1 MGPFDG
7 GWTVSPTAIARIRK
21 TRAPKRLLTGIV
33 VAVVVGA
40 CGSSSPSTSGGGGTV
55 KTDSA
60 GHVSFG
66 VLSCFTGPLA
76 VLGQAMLQ
84 GSQVAQKVINAAGG
98 VLGKQ
103 LDLSH
108 ADTQCDEADA
118 VPAVRQLL
126 ASDSASGIIG
136 PETQEIAA
144 VSPIV
149 SAAKIPTEFQG
160 GSTAFDKNTNPYL
173 WRDSPSDSQLGVAM
187 ALYAHQKGYTKAAL
201 LFSSDIA
208 QQTIPK
214 PITATWQKF
223 GNTIVSNI
231 TVAPGQTSYRTQ
243 VQQIISAAP
252 DVIFTQLD
260 PQTAAVMFQNFKE
273 LNNLAIPIVGTD
285 VTSGNDYLS
294 AITYPIA
301 HDHLLS
307 VHGTNATGAA
317 ADNFA
322 KAFAA
327 QLGASTQP
335 MAGANYAYDAVIS
348 LALAMDKA
356 GTTDGPAVIAAIKQV
371 TNPPG
376 TPCDTYLACLKGIQA
391 GTKIKMDG
399 SSGDLIYNQFQNVF
413 GPYGAFQAD
422 ATTGKEAQV
431 QLLSATDLAAATT
444 S

>member
-1 MGPFDG
+1 
-7 GWTVSPTAIARIRK
+7 VLPTAMARIPK
-21 TRAPKRLLTGIV
+21 TRAIKRIGTG
-33 VAVVVGA
+33 VAVVLLVAA
-40 CGSSSPSTSGGGGTV
+40 CGSSTTGGSGGGAI
-55 KTDSA
+55 KTDGA

-84 GSQVAQKVINAAGG
+84 GSQVAQKVINANGG

-103 LDLSH
+103 LDISH
-108 ADTQCDEADA
+108 ADTGCDLADA

-126 ASDSASGIIG
+126 SADSVSGIIG

-144 VSPIV
+144 VAPIV

-160 GSTAFDKNTNPYL
+160 GSTAFDKNANPYL
-173 WRDSPSDSQLGVAM
+173 WRSSPSDSQLGVAM
-187 ALYAHQKGYTKAAL
+187 ALYAKQKGYKTAAL

-223 GNTIVSNI
+223 GYTIVSTT
-231 TVAPGQTSYRTQ
+231 TVAPGQTSYRTE
-243 VQQIISAAP
+243 VQAIIAAHP

-273 LNNLAIPIVGTD
+273 LDNLAIPIVGTD
-285 VTSGNDYLS
+285 VTSGNDYLK
-294 AITYPIA
+294 AITYRVA
-301 HDHLLS
+301 HDHLVS
-307 VHGTNATGAA
+307 IYGTNATGAA
-317 ADNFA
+317 ADY
-322 KAFAA
+322 FAA
-327 QLGASTQP
+327 QFAAQNGATAP
-335 MAGANYAYDAVIS
+335 PIAGANYAYDAVIS

-356 GTTDGPAVIAAIKQV
+356 GTTDGPAVIAAMTKV

-376 TPCDTYLACLKGIQA
+376 TPCDNYKACLAGIKA

-399 SSGDLIYNQFQNVF
+399 ASGDLIFNSFNNVF

-422 ATTGKEAQV
+422 ATSGAEMQIA
-431 QLLSATDLAAATT
+431 LLSAADLATATP
-444 S
+444 

>member
-1 MGPFDG
+1 M
-7 GWTVSPTAIARIRK
+7 SPTAMARIPQ
-21 TRAPKRLLTGIV
+21 TRKRLLTGV
-33 VAVVVGA
+33 AVAVVVAA
-40 CGSSSPSTSGGGGTV
+40 CGSSSPSASGGGNI

-84 GSQVAQKVINAAGG
+84 GSQVAQKVINSSGG

-126 ASDSASGIIG
+126 SADSVSGIIG

-144 VSPIV
+144 VAPIV
-149 SAAKIPTEFQG
+149 SAARIPTEFQG
-160 GSTAFDKNTNPYL
+160 GSTAFDKNTNQYL

-187 ALYAHQKGYTKAAL
+187 ALYANQKGYKTAAL

-223 GNTIVSNI
+223 GNTIVSNT
-231 TVAPGQTSYRTQ
+231 TVAPGQTSYRTE
-243 VQQIISAAP
+243 VQAIIAAKP

-273 LNNLAIPIVGTD
+273 LDNLAIPIVGTD
-285 VTSGNDYLS
+285 VTSGNDYLK
-294 AITYPIA
+294 AITYAVA
-301 HDHLLS
+301 HDHLVS
-307 VHGTNATGAA
+307 IFGTNATGAA

-322 KAFAA
+322 SAFAA
-327 QLGASTQP
+327 QNGANAQP
-335 MAGANYAYDAVIS
+335 IAGANYAYDAVLS

-356 GTTDGPAVIAAIKQV
+356 GTTDGPAVIADMKAV

-376 TPCDTYLACLKGIQA
+376 TPCDTYKACYQGIKA

-399 SSGDLIYNQFQNVF
+399 ASGDLIFNAYNNVF

-422 ATTGKEAQV
+422 ATTGAENQV
-431 QLLSATDLAAATT
+431 ALLSAADLATATP
-444 S
+444 

>member
-1 MGPFDG
+1 
-7 GWTVSPTAIARIRK
+7 VSPTAMSRFSGGVRHAASPR
-21 TRAPKRLLTGIV
+21 RLLTCTAAAV
-33 VAVVVGA
+33 LVAA
-40 CGSSSPSTSGGGGTV
+40 CGSASTSSGGGGSTGNI
-55 KTDSA
+55 KTDGA
-60 GHVSFG
+60 GHVSYG
-66 VLSCFTGPLA
+66 VLSCFTGTLA

-84 GSQVAQKVINAAGG
+84 GSQVAQKVINDAGG
-98 VLGKQ
+98 VLGKP

-126 ASDSASGIIG
+126 ASNSASGIIG

-144 VSPIV
+144 VAPIV
-149 SAAKIPTEFQG
+149 SSAKIPTEFQG
-160 GSTAFDKNTNPYL
+160 GSTAFDKNTNQYL

-231 TVAPGQTSYRTQ
+231 TVAPGQTSYRSQ

-285 VTSGNDYLS
+285 VTSGNDYLK

-301 HDHLLS
+301 HDHLIS
-307 VHGTNATGAA
+307 VYGTNATGAA
-317 ADNFA
+317 ADFFA

-327 QLGASTQP
+327 QNGSTTQP
-335 MAGANYAYDAVIS
+335 IAGANYAYDAVVS

-356 GTTDGPAVIAAIKQV
+356 GTTDGPAVIAAMKQV

-376 TPCDTYLACLKGIQA
+376 TACDDYATCLKDIKA
-391 GTKIKMDG
+391 GTKVKMDG
-399 SSGDLIYNQFQNVF
+399 SSGDLIFNNFNNVF

-422 ATTGKEAQV
+422 ASSGAESQV
-431 QLLSATDLAAATT
+431 QLLSAKDLAAATP
-444 S
+444 

>member
-1 MGPFDG
+1 M
-7 GWTVSPTAIARIRK
+7 SPTAMARIPQ
-21 TRAPKRLLTGIV
+21 TRAPKRLLTGIA
-33 VAVVVGA
+33 VAVVVAA
-40 CGSSSPSTSGGGGTV
+40 CGSSSPSGSSGGGNV

-84 GSQVAQKVINAAGG
+84 GSQVAQKVINDSGG

-126 ASDSASGIIG
+126 SADSVSGIIG

-144 VSPIV
+144 VAPIV

-160 GSTAFDKNTNPYL
+160 GSTAFDKNTNQYL

-187 ALYAHQKGYTKAAL
+187 ALYAHQKGYKTAAL

-214 PITATWQKF
+214 PITATWEKF
-223 GNTIVSNI
+223 GNSIVSNI
-231 TVAPGQTSYRTQ
+231 TVAPGQTSYLTE
-243 VQQIISAAP
+243 VQQIIAAHP

-273 LNNLAIPIVGTD
+273 LDNLAIPIVGTD
-285 VTSGNDYLS
+285 VTSGNDYLK
-294 AITYPIA
+294 AITYPVA
-301 HDHLLS
+301 HDHLVS
-307 VHGTNATGAA
+307 VYGTNATGAA

-322 KAFAA
+322 AAFAA
-327 QLGASTQP
+327 QNGANAQP
-335 MAGANYAYDAVIS
+335 IAGANYAYDAVLS

-356 GTTDGPAVIAAIKQV
+356 GTTDGAAVIADMKQV

-376 TPCDTYLACLKGIQA
+376 TPCDTYKACLAGIKA

-399 SSGDLIYNQFQNVF
+399 SSGDLIFNAYNNVF

-422 ATTGKEAQV
+422 ASTGAESQIA
-431 QLLSATDLAAATT
+431 LLSASDLATATP
-444 S
+444 

>member
-1 MGPFDG
+1 M
-7 GWTVSPTAIARIRK
+7 SPTARSRISR
-21 TRAPKRLLTGIV
+21 RIPQPRISKRLLTSTAALLL
-33 VAVVVGA
+33 VAA
-40 CGSSSPSTSGGGGTV
+40 CGSTSTTGSGGSGNI
-55 KTDSA
+55 KTDSS
-60 GHVSFG
+60 GHVSYG

-84 GSQVAQKVINAAGG
+84 GSQVAQKVINDSGG

-126 ASDSASGIIG
+126 ASDNVSGIIG

-160 GSTAFDKNTNPYL
+160 GSTAFDKNTNQYL

-187 ALYAHQKGYTKAAL
+187 ALYAHQKGYHTAAL
-201 LFSSDIA
+201 LFSTDIA

-214 PITATWQKF
+214 PITATWTKF
-223 GNTIVSNI
+223 GNTIVSNV
-231 TVAPGQTSYRTQ
+231 TVAPAQTSYRTE
-243 VQQIISAAP
+243 VQGIISAHP

-260 PQTAAVMFQNFKE
+260 PQTAAVVFQNFKE
-273 LNNLAIPIVGTD
+273 LDNLAIPIVGTD
-285 VTSGNDYLS
+285 VTSGNDYLK

-301 HDHLLS
+301 HDHLIS
-307 VHGTNATGAA
+307 VYGTNATGAA

-322 KAFAA
+322 AAFATQNGANA
-327 QLGASTQP
+327 QP
-335 MAGANYAYDAVIS
+335 IAGANYAYDAVLS

-356 GTTDGPAVIAAIKQV
+356 GTTDGPSVIGVMTQV

-376 TPCDTYLACLKGIQA
+376 TPCDKYSDCYTAIKA

-399 SSGDLIYNQFQNVF
+399 SSGDLIYNQYQNVF

-422 ATTGKEAQV
+422 ATSGAESQV
-431 QLLSATDLAAATT
+431 QLLSATDLAAATP
-444 S
+444 

>member
-1 MGPFDG
+1 M
-7 GWTVSPTAIARIRK
+7 SPTAWARTTGAAGHR
-21 TRAPKRLLTGIV
+21 RLLTAAMAALL
-33 VAVVVGA
+33 VAA
-40 CGSSSPSTSGGGGTV
+40 CGSTNTTSSGGGGGNI
-55 KTDSA
+55 KTNSA
-60 GHVSFG
+60 GHVSYG

-84 GSQVAQKVINAAGG
+84 GSQVAEKVINDAGG
-98 VLGKQ
+98 VLGKP

-118 VPAVRQLL
+118 VPSVHQLL
-126 ASDSASGIIG
+126 ASNNASGIIG

-144 VSPIV
+144 VSPII
-149 SAAKIPTEFQG
+149 SAARIPTEFQG
-160 GSTAFDKNTNPYL
+160 GSTAFDKNANQYL

-187 ALYAHQKGYTKAAL
+187 ALYAQKKGYKTAAL

-214 PITATWQKF
+214 PIRATWEKF
-223 GNTIVSNI
+223 GNTIVSDV

-243 VQQIISAAP
+243 VQNIINAHP

-285 VTSGNDYLS
+285 VTSGDDYLK

-301 HDHLLS
+301 HDHLIS
-307 VHGTNATGAA
+307 VFGTNATGAA
-317 ADNFA
+317 ADNFS
-322 KAFAA
+322 KAFADQNGPTA
-327 QLGASTQP
+327 QP
-335 MAGANYAYDAVIS
+335 IAGANYAYDAVVS

-356 GTTDGPAVIAAIKQV
+356 GTTDGPAVIAAMKQV

-376 TPCDTYLACLKGIQA
+376 TPCDTYSDCLKGIKA
-391 GTKIKMDG
+391 GNKVKMDG
-399 SSGDLIYNQFQNVF
+399 SSGDLIFNQYNNVF

-422 ATTGKEAQV
+422 ASTGKEAQV
-431 QLLSATDLAAATT
+431 QLLSASDLAAATP
-444 S
+444 

>member
-1 MGPFDG
+1 
-7 GWTVSPTAIARIRK
+7 
-21 TRAPKRLLTGIV
+21 
-33 VAVVVGA
+33 VAA
-40 CGSSSPSTSGGGGTV
+40 CGGTSGTSGGGGGTI
-55 KTDSA
+55 KTDGA
-60 GHVSFG
+60 GHISYG
-66 VLSCFTGPLA
+66 VLSCFTGTLA

-84 GSQVAQKVINAAGG
+84 GSQVAQKVINDAGG
-98 VLGKQ
+98 VLGKP

-126 ASDSASGIIG
+126 AANNATGIIG

-144 VSPIV
+144 VAPIV
-149 SAAKIPTEFQG
+149 SAAKIPTQFQG
-160 GSTAFDKNTNPYL
+160 GSTAFDKNANPYL

-187 ALYAHQKGYTKAAL
+187 ALYAKQKGYTKGAL

-214 PITATWQKF
+214 PIRATWQKL
-223 GNTIVSNI
+223 GNTIVSDI
-231 TVAPGQTSYRTQ
+231 TVTPGQTSYRTQ

-285 VTSGNDYLS
+285 ITSGNDYLS

-301 HDHLLS
+301 HDHLIS
-307 VHGTNATGAA
+307 VYGTNATGAA

-322 KAFAA
+322 AAFTA
-327 QLGASTQP
+327 QQNGSTTP
-335 MAGANYAYDAVIS
+335 PIAGANYAYDAVIS

-376 TPCDTYLACLKGIQA
+376 TPCDTYSACLTAIKA

-399 SSGDLIYNQFQNVF
+399 SSGDLIFNSYNNVF

-422 ATTGKEAQV
+422 ASTGAETQV
-431 QLLSATDLAAATT
+431 QLLSAADLAAATP
-444 S
+444 

>member
-1 MGPFDG
+1 M
-7 GWTVSPTAIARIRK
+7 TPTAMSRFPGRARQSRNG
-21 TRAPKRLLTGIV
+21 RRLLTGT
-33 VAVVVGA
+33 VAALLVAA
-40 CGSSSPSTSGGGGTV
+40 CGSTSTSSGGSAGNIT
-55 KTDSA
+55 TDSA

-84 GSQVAQKVINAAGG
+84 GSQVAQQVINKNGG

-108 ADTQCDEADA
+108 EDTQCDEADA
-118 VPAVRQLL
+118 VPAVRKLL
-126 ASDSASGIIG
+126 ASDNATGIIG

-160 GSTAFDKNTNPYL
+160 GSTAFDKNANQYL
-173 WRDSPSDSQLGVAM
+173 WRSSPSDSQLGVAM
-187 ALYAHQKGYTKAAL
+187 ALYAHQKGYKTAAL

-208 QQTIPK
+208 QQTIPT
-214 PITATWQKF
+214 PIKATWLKF

-243 VQQIISAAP
+243 VQQIISASP

-273 LNNLAIPIVGTD
+273 LDNLAIPIVGTD

-301 HDHLLS
+301 HDHLIS
-307 VHGTNATGAA
+307 VYGTNATGAA
-317 ADNFA
+317 ADNFG
-322 KAFAA
+322 KAFAGLNGATA
-327 QLGASTQP
+327 QP
-335 MAGANYAYDAVIS
+335 IAGANYAYDAVIS

-356 GTTDGPAVIAAIKQV
+356 GTTDGPTVVADMKQV

-376 TPCDTYLACLKGIQA
+376 TACDDYASCLTAIKA

-399 SSGDLIYNQFQNVF
+399 SSGDLVYNAFNNVF

-422 ATTGKEAQV
+422 ATSGAESQV
-431 QLLSATDLAAATT
+431 QLLSASDLAAATP
-444 S
+444 

>member
-1 MGPFDG
+1 M
-7 GWTVSPTAIARIRK
+7 ARIPQ
-21 TRAPKRLLTGIV
+21 TRKRLLTGV
-33 VAVVVGA
+33 AVAVVVAA
-40 CGSSSPSTSGGGGTV
+40 CGSSSPSASGGGNI

-84 GSQVAQKVINAAGG
+84 GSQVAQKVINSSGG

-126 ASDSASGIIG
+126 SADSVSGIIG

-144 VSPIV
+144 VAPIV
-149 SAAKIPTEFQG
+149 SAARIPTEFQG
-160 GSTAFDKNTNPYL
+160 GSTAFDKNTNQYL

-187 ALYAHQKGYTKAAL
+187 ALYANQKGYKSAAL

-223 GNTIVSNI
+223 GNTIVSNT
-231 TVAPGQTSYRTQ
+231 TVAPGQTSYRTE
-243 VQQIISAAP
+243 VQAIIAAKP

-273 LNNLAIPIVGTD
+273 LDNLAIPIVGTD
-285 VTSGNDYLS
+285 VTSGNDYLK
-294 AITYPIA
+294 AITYAVA
-301 HDHLLS
+301 HDHLVS
-307 VHGTNATGAA
+307 IFGTNATGAA

-322 KAFAA
+322 SAFAA
-327 QLGASTQP
+327 QNGANAQP
-335 MAGANYAYDAVIS
+335 IAGANYAYDAVLS

-356 GTTDGPAVIAAIKQV
+356 GTTDGPAVIADMKAV

-376 TPCDTYLACLKGIQA
+376 TPCDTYKACYQGIKA

-399 SSGDLIYNQFQNVF
+399 ASGDLIFNAYNNVF

-422 ATTGKEAQV
+422 ATTGAENQV
-431 QLLSATDLAAATT
+431 ALLSAADLATATP
-444 S
+444 

>member
-1 MGPFDG
+1 M
-7 GWTVSPTAIARIRK
+7 SPTAVARLTGATGHR
-21 TRAPKRLLTGIV
+21 RLLTAA
-33 VAVVVGA
+33 VAALLVAA
-40 CGSSSPSTSGGGGTV
+40 CGSSNTTSSGGGSGNV

-60 GHVSFG
+60 GHVSYG

-84 GSQVAQKVINAAGG
+84 GSQVAQKVINDAGG
-98 VLGKQ
+98 VLGKP

-118 VPAVRQLL
+118 VPAVHQLL
-126 ASDSASGIIG
+126 ASDNASGIIG

-160 GSTAFDKNTNPYL
+160 GSTAFDKNANQYL

-187 ALYAHQKGYTKAAL
+187 ALYAQKKGYKTAAL

-243 VQQIISAAP
+243 VQSIISAHP

-273 LNNLAIPIVGTD
+273 LNNLAIPVVGTD
-285 VTSGNDYLS
+285 VTSGDDYLK

-301 HDHLLS
+301 HDHLIS
-307 VHGTNATGAA
+307 VYGTNATGAA

-322 KAFAA
+322 TAFAA
-327 QLGASTQP
+327 QNGASAQP
-335 MAGANYAYDAVIS
+335 IAGANYAYDAVIS

-356 GTTDGPAVIAAIKQV
+356 GTTDGPAVIAAMKQV

-376 TPCDTYLACLKGIQA
+376 TPCDTYADCLKGIKA

-399 SSGDLIYNQFQNVF
+399 ASGDLIFNQFNNVF

-422 ATTGKEAQV
+422 ATTGAEAQV
-431 QLLSATDLAAATT
+431 QLLSATDLAAATP
-444 S
+444 

>member
-1 MGPFDG
+1 
-7 GWTVSPTAIARIRK
+7 VSPSPVAQVTGRTGHR
-21 TRAPKRLLTGIV
+21 RLLTAAAAALL
-33 VAVVVGA
+33 VAA
-40 CGSSSPSTSGGGGTV
+40 CGSSATPSGGGTGNI
-55 KTDSA
+55 KTDGS
-60 GHVSFG
+60 GKVGCG

-84 GSQVAQKVINAAGG
+84 GSQVAQKVINDNGG

-160 GSTAFDKNTNPYL
+160 GSTAFDKNTNQYL

-231 TVAPGQTSYRTQ
+231 TVAPGQTSYRSQ

-273 LNNLAIPIVGTD
+273 LDNLAIPIVGTD
-285 VTSGNDYLS
+285 VTSGDDYLR

-301 HDHLLS
+301 HAHLIS
-307 VHGTNATGAA
+307 VFGTNATGAA

-327 QLGASTQP
+327 QNGATAQP
-335 MAGANYAYDAVIS
+335 IAGANYAYDAVIS

-356 GTTDGPAVIAAIKQV
+356 GTTDGPAVIAAMKQV

-376 TPCDTYLACLKGIQA
+376 TPCDDYASCLKGVQA

-431 QLLSATDLAAATT
+431 QLLSATDLAAATP
-444 S
+444 

>member
-1 MGPFDG
+1 
-7 GWTVSPTAIARIRK
+7 
-21 TRAPKRLLTGIV
+21 
-33 VAVVVGA
+33 
-40 CGSSSPSTSGGGGTV
+40 
-55 KTDSA
+55 
-60 GHVSFG
+60 
-66 VLSCFTGPLA
+66 VLSCFTGTLA

-84 GSQVAQKVINAAGG
+84 GSQVAQKVINDAGG
-98 VLGKQ
+98 VLGKP

-126 ASDSASGIIG
+126 AANNATGIIG

-144 VSPIV
+144 VAPIV
-149 SAAKIPTEFQG
+149 SAAKIPTQFQG
-160 GSTAFDKNTNPYL
+160 GSTAFDKNANPYL

-187 ALYAHQKGYTKAAL
+187 ALYAKQKGYTKGAL

-214 PITATWQKF
+214 PIRATWQKL
-223 GNTIVSNI
+223 GNTIVSDI
-231 TVAPGQTSYRTQ
+231 TVTPGQTSYRTQ

-301 HDHLLS
+301 HDHLIS
-307 VHGTNATGAA
+307 VYGTNATGAA
-317 ADNFA
+317 ADNFSS
-322 KAFAA
+322 AFTA
-327 QLGASTQP
+327 QNGSTTP
-335 MAGANYAYDAVIS
+335 PIAGANYAYDAVIS

-376 TPCDTYLACLKGIQA
+376 TPCDTYSACQTAIKA

-399 SSGDLIYNQFQNVF
+399 ASGDLIFNSFNNVF

-422 ATTGKEAQV
+422 ASTGAETQV
-431 QLLSATDLAAATT
+431 QLLSAADLAAATP
-444 S
+444 

>member
-1 MGPFDG
+1 MSRFPGRVQRSRNG
-7 GWTVSPTAIARIRK
+7 R
-21 TRAPKRLLTGIV
+21 RLLTGTAAALL
-33 VAVVVGA
+33 VAA
-40 CGSSSPSTSGGGGTV
+40 CGSTSTSGGGSGGNIT
-55 KTDSA
+55 TDSA

-76 VLGQAMLQ
+76 VLGQSMLQ
-84 GSQVAQKVINAAGG
+84 GSQVAQQVINKNGG

-108 ADTQCDEADA
+108 EDTQCDEADA
-118 VPAVRQLL
+118 VPAVRKLL
-126 ASDSASGIIG
+126 ASDNATGIIG

-160 GSTAFDKNTNPYL
+160 GSTAFDKNTNQYL
-173 WRDSPSDSQLGVAM
+173 WRSSPSDSQLGVAM
-187 ALYAHQKGYTKAAL
+187 ALYAHQKGYKTAAL

-208 QQTIPK
+208 QQTIPT
-214 PITATWQKF
+214 PIKATWLKF

-243 VQQIISAAP
+243 VQQIISASP

-273 LNNLAIPIVGTD
+273 LDNLAIPIVGTD

-301 HDHLLS
+301 HDHLIS
-307 VHGTNATGAA
+307 VYGTNATGAA
-317 ADNFA
+317 ADNFG
-322 KAFAA
+322 KAFAGLNGATA
-327 QLGASTQP
+327 QP
-335 MAGANYAYDAVIS
+335 IAGANYAYDAVIS

-356 GTTDGPAVIAAIKQV
+356 GTTDGPAVIAAMKQV

-376 TPCDTYLACLKGIQA
+376 TACDDYAACLKAIKA
-391 GTKIKMDG
+391 GTKIKMNG
-399 SSGDLIYNQFQNVF
+399 ASGDLIYNAFNNVF

-422 ATTGKEAQV
+422 ATTGAENQV
-431 QLLSATDLAAATT
+431 QLLSAADLATATP
-444 S
+444 

>member
-1 MGPFDG
+1 
-7 GWTVSPTAIARIRK
+7 VLPTAMARIPR
-21 TRAPKRLLTGIV
+21 TRALKRMGTGFAAVLL
-33 VAVVVGA
+33 VAA
-40 CGSSSPSTSGGGGTV
+40 CGSATTGGSGGGTI
-55 KTDSA
+55 KTDGA

-84 GSQVAQKVINAAGG
+84 GSQVAQKVINANGG

-126 ASDSASGIIG
+126 SADSVSGIIG

-144 VSPIV
+144 VAPIV

-160 GSTAFDKNTNPYL
+160 GSTAFDKNANPYL

-187 ALYAHQKGYTKAAL
+187 ALYANQKGYKKAAL

-223 GNTIVSNI
+223 GNTIVSSI
-231 TVAPGQTSYRTQ
+231 TVAPGQTSYRTS
-243 VQQIISAAP
+243 VQQIIAAQP

-273 LNNLAIPIVGTD
+273 LDNLAIPIVGTD
-285 VTSGNDYLS
+285 VTSGNDYLK
-294 AITYPIA
+294 AITYAVA
-301 HDHLLS
+301 HDHLVS
-307 VHGTNATGAA
+307 VYGTNATGAA
-317 ADNFA
+317 ADY
-322 KAFAA
+322 FAA
-327 QLGASTQP
+327 QFAAQNGATAQP
-335 MAGANYAYDAVIS
+335 IAGANYAYDAVIS

-356 GTTDGPAVIAAIKQV
+356 GTTDGPAVIAAMKSV

-376 TPCDTYLACLKGIQA
+376 TPCDNYKACLAGIHA

-399 SSGDLIYNQFQNVF
+399 SSGDLIFNSFNNVF

-422 ATTGKEAQV
+422 ATSGAEMQIS
-431 QLLSATDLAAATT
+431 LLSAADLAVATP
-444 S
+444 

>member
-1 MGPFDG
+1 ML
-7 GWTVSPTAIARIRK
+7 PTAMARVPQ
-21 TRAPKRLLTGIV
+21 TRAPKRLLTGIA
-33 VAVVVGA
+33 VAVVVAA
-40 CGSSSPSTSGGGGTV
+40 CGSSSPSASGGGNI

-84 GSQVAQKVINAAGG
+84 GSQVAQKVINSSGG

-126 ASDSASGIIG
+126 SADAVSGIIG

-144 VSPIV
+144 VAPIV
-149 SAAKIPTEFQG
+149 SAARIPTEFQG
-160 GSTAFDKNTNPYL
+160 GSTAFDKNTNQYL

-187 ALYAHQKGYTKAAL
+187 ALYANQKGYKTAAL

-223 GNTIVSNI
+223 GNTIVSNT
-231 TVAPGQTSYRTQ
+231 TVAPGQTSYRTE
-243 VQQIISAAP
+243 VQAIIAAKP

-273 LNNLAIPIVGTD
+273 LDNLAIPIVGTD
-285 VTSGNDYLS
+285 VTSGNDYLK
-294 AITYPIA
+294 AITYPVA
-301 HDHLLS
+301 HDHLVS
-307 VHGTNATGAA
+307 VFGTNATGAA

-322 KAFAA
+322 AAFAA
-327 QLGASTQP
+327 QNGANAQP
-335 MAGANYAYDAVIS
+335 IAGANYAYDAVLS

-356 GTTDGPAVIAAIKQV
+356 GTTDGPAVIADMKAV

-376 TPCDTYLACLKGIQA
+376 TPCDTYKACYQGIKA
-391 GTKIKMDG
+391 GTRIKMDG
-399 SSGDLIYNQFQNVF
+399 ASGDLIFNAYNNVF

-422 ATTGKEAQV
+422 ASTGAENQIA
-431 QLLSATDLAAATT
+431 LLSAAALATATP
-444 S
+444 

>member
-1 MGPFDG
+1 
-7 GWTVSPTAIARIRK
+7 VSPTAMSRIPGRIPPARS
-21 TRAPKRLLTGIV
+21 TRRVLV
-33 VAVVVGA
+33 VAASALLVAA
-40 CGSSSPSTSGGGGTV
+40 CGSSSTPSGSGSTGNI
-55 KTDSA
+55 KTNSA
-60 GHVSFG
+60 GHVAFG

-84 GSQVAQKVINAAGG
+84 GSQVAQKVINDHGG

-126 ASDSASGIIG
+126 AADSVSGIIG

-160 GSTAFDKNTNPYL
+160 GSTAFDKNANPYL

-208 QQTIPK
+208 QQTIPT
-214 PITATWQKF
+214 PIKATWEKF

-273 LNNLAIPIVGTD
+273 LDNLAIPIVGTD

-301 HDHLLS
+301 HAHLIS
-307 VHGTNATGAA
+307 VYGTNATGAA

-327 QLGASTQP
+327 QLGASAQP
-335 MAGANYAYDAVIS
+335 IAGANYAYDAVIS

-356 GTTDGPAVIAAIKQV
+356 GTTDGPAVIADMKAV

-376 TPCDTYLACLKGIQA
+376 TPCDDYATCLAAVKA

-399 SSGDLIYNQFQNVF
+399 SSGDLIYNSFNNVF

-422 ATTGKEAQV
+422 ATTGAESQV
-431 QLLSATDLAAATT
+431 QLLSASDLAAATP
-444 S
+444 

>member
-1 MGPFDG
+1 
-7 GWTVSPTAIARIRK
+7 VSSTSPARWHSRISQSRSS
-21 TRAPKRLLTGIV
+21 TRLLACAA
-33 VAVVVGA
+33 VAGLVAA
-40 CGSSSPSTSGGGGTV
+40 CGSSSTGGSGGAI
-55 KTDSA
+55 KTDGS
-60 GHVSFG
+60 GHVAFG
-66 VLSCFTGPLA
+66 VLSCFTGTLS

-84 GSQVAQKVINAAGG
+84 GSEVAQKVINANGG

-118 VPAVRQLL
+118 VPAAHQLL
-126 ASDSASGIIG
+126 ASDNVSGIIG

-149 SAAKIPTEFQG
+149 SSAKIPTEFQG

-187 ALYAHQKGYTKAAL
+187 ALYAHQKGYSTAAL

-214 PITATWQKF
+214 PITATFTKL
-223 GNTIVSNI
+223 GGSIVSNI
-231 TVAPGQTSYRTQ
+231 TVAPGQTSYRSQ
-243 VQQIISAAP
+243 VQQIISAHP

-273 LNNLAIPIVGTD
+273 LNNLAIPVVGTD
-285 VTSGNDYLS
+285 VTSGDDYLK
-294 AITYPIA
+294 AITYPVA
-301 HDHLLS
+301 HADLTS
-307 VHGTNATGAA
+307 VFGTNATGAA
-317 ADNFA
+317 ADY
-322 KAFAA
+322 FAA
-327 QLGASTQP
+327 QFAAQNGASAQP
-335 MAGANYAYDAVIS
+335 IAGANYAYDAVIS

-356 GTTDGPAVIAAIKQV
+356 GTTDGPAVIAVMKQV

-376 TPCDTYLACLKGIQA
+376 TPCDNYKACLAGIKA
-391 GTKIKMDG
+391 GQKVKLDG
-399 SSGDLIYNQFQNVF
+399 SSGDLIFNKYQNVF

-422 ATTGKEAQV
+422 ASSGAETQV
-431 QLLSATDLAAATT
+431 QLLSASDLAAATP
-444 S
+444 

>member
-1 MGPFDG
+1 M
-7 GWTVSPTAIARIRK
+7 TPTAMSRFPGRVQ
-21 TRAPKRLLTGIV
+21 RSRNGRRLLTGTAAALL
-33 VAVVVGA
+33 VAA
-40 CGSSSPSTSGGGGTV
+40 CGSTSTSGGGSGGNIT
-55 KTDSA
+55 TDSA

-84 GSQVAQKVINAAGG
+84 GSQVAQQVINKNGG

-108 ADTQCDEADA
+108 EDTQCDEADA
-118 VPAVRQLL
+118 VPAVRKLL
-126 ASDSASGIIG
+126 ASDNATGIIG

-160 GSTAFDKNTNPYL
+160 GSTAFDKNANQYL
-173 WRDSPSDSQLGVAM
+173 WRSSPSDSQLGVAM
-187 ALYAHQKGYTKAAL
+187 ALYAHQKGYKTAAL

-214 PITATWQKF
+214 PITATWEKF
-223 GNTIVSNI
+223 GNSIVSNI
-231 TVAPGQTSYRTQ
+231 TVAPGQTSYLTE
-243 VQQIISAAP
+243 VQQIIAAHP

-273 LNNLAIPIVGTD
+273 LDNLAIPIVGTD

-301 HDHLLS
+301 HDHLIS
-307 VHGTNATGAA
+307 VYGTNATGAA
-317 ADNFA
+317 ADNFG
-322 KAFAA
+322 KAFAGLNGATA
-327 QLGASTQP
+327 QP
-335 MAGANYAYDAVIS
+335 IAGANYAYDAVIS

-356 GTTDGPAVIAAIKQV
+356 GTTDGPAVVADMKQV

-376 TPCDTYLACLKGIQA
+376 TACDDYASCLKAIKA

-399 SSGDLIYNQFQNVF
+399 SSGDLIYNAFNNVF

-422 ATTGKEAQV
+422 ATTGAESQV
-431 QLLSATDLAAATT
+431 QLLSAADLATATP
-444 S
+444 

>member
-1 MGPFDG
+1 
-7 GWTVSPTAIARIRK
+7 VSPTAMSRFPGRVRQSAS
-21 TRAPKRLLTGIV
+21 PKRLLTCTAAALL
-33 VAVVVGA
+33 VAA
-40 CGSSSPSTSGGGGTV
+40 CGSSSTSSGGSSGNI

-60 GHVSFG
+60 GHVSYG
-66 VLSCFTGPLA
+66 VLSCFTGTLA
-76 VLGQAMLQ
+76 VLGTAMLQ
-84 GSQVAQKVINAAGG
+84 GSQVAKKVINDAGG
-98 VLGKQ
+98 VLGKP

-126 ASDSASGIIG
+126 ASDSATGIIG

-144 VSPIV
+144 VAPIV
-149 SAAKIPTEFQG
+149 SAARIPTEFQG
-160 GSTAFDKNTNPYL
+160 GSTAFDKNTNQYL

-187 ALYAHQKGYTKAAL
+187 ALYAHQKGYKTAAL

-223 GNTIVSNI
+223 GNTIADNV
-231 TVAPGQTSYRTQ
+231 TVAPGQTSYLT
-243 VQQIISAAP
+243 VVGKIISEHP

-260 PQTAAVMFQNFKE
+260 PQTAAVIFQDFKK
-273 LNNLAIPIVGTD
+273 LDNLAIPIVGTD
-285 VTSGNDYLS
+285 VTSGDDYLK
-294 AITYPIA
+294 AITYPTA
-301 HDHLLS
+301 HDHLIS
-307 VHGTNATGAA
+307 VYGTNATGAA

-327 QLGASTQP
+327 QNGAKAQP
-335 MAGANYAYDAVIS
+335 IAGANYAYDAVIS

-356 GTTDGPAVIAAIKQV
+356 GTTDGPAVIGMMKQV

-376 TPCDTYLACLKGIQA
+376 TACDDYATCLKDIKA

-399 SSGDLIYNQFQNVF
+399 SSGDLIFNNFNNVF

-422 ATTGKEAQV
+422 ASSGAESQV
-431 QLLSATDLAAATT
+431 QLLSAKDLAAATP
-444 S
+444 

>member
-1 MGPFDG
+1 
-7 GWTVSPTAIARIRK
+7 VSPTAIARIPK
-21 TRAPKRLLTGIV
+21 TRAPKRFLTGVV
-33 VAVVVGA
+33 VAVVVAA
-40 CGSSSPSTSGGGGTV
+40 CGSSSPSSSGGGGNV

-60 GHVSFG
+60 GHVSYG

-84 GSQVAQKVINAAGG
+84 GSKVAQNVINAAGG
-98 VLGKQ
+98 VLGKP

-108 ADTQCDEADA
+108 GDTQCDLADGVLA
-118 VPAVRQLL
+118 LRQLL
-126 ASDSASGIIG
+126 SADSVSGIIG

-144 VSPIV
+144 VAPIV

-160 GSTAFDKNTNPYL
+160 GSTAFDKNANPYL

-187 ALYAHQKGYTKAAL
+187 ALYAKQKGYKTAAL

-214 PITATWQKF
+214 PITATWLKF
-223 GNTIVSNI
+223 GNTIAPPLI
-231 TVAPGQTSYRTQ
+231 TVAPGQTSYLPQ
-243 VQQIISAAP
+243 VQQIIAAHP

-260 PQTAAVMFQNFKE
+260 PQTAAVVFQNFKE
-273 LNNLAIPIVGTD
+273 LDNLAIPIVGTD
-285 VTSGNDYLS
+285 VTSGSDYLN

-301 HDHLLS
+301 HAHLVS
-307 VHGTNATGAA
+307 IYGTNATGAA

-322 KAFAA
+322 AAFAA
-327 QLGASTQP
+327 QNGANVAP
-335 MAGANYAYDAVIS
+335 IAGANYAYDAVIS

-356 GTTDGPAVIAAIKQV
+356 GTTDGSAVIAAMKQV

-376 TPCDTYLACLKGIQA
+376 TPCDTYKACLAGIKA

-399 SSGDLIYNQFQNVF
+399 ASGDLIYNAFQNVF

-422 ATTGKEAQV
+422 PSTKMEVQV
-431 QLLSATDLAAATT
+431 ALLSATDLAAATP
-444 S
+444 

>member
-1 MGPFDG
+1 
-7 GWTVSPTAIARIRK
+7 VSPSAVAQVTGRTGHR
-21 TRAPKRLLTGIV
+21 RLLTAAAAALL
-33 VAVVVGA
+33 VAA
-40 CGSSSPSTSGGGGTV
+40 CGSSSSPSGGSSGNI
-55 KTDSA
+55 KTDGA
-60 GHVSFG
+60 GKVSYG
-66 VLSCFTGPLA
+66 VLSCFTGTLA

-84 GSQVAQKVINAAGG
+84 GSQVAQKVINDNGG

-160 GSTAFDKNTNPYL
+160 GSTAFDKNTNQYL

-187 ALYAHQKGYTKAAL
+187 ALYAQKKGYKTAAL

-223 GNTIVSNI
+223 GNSIVDTV
-231 TVAPGQTSYRTQ
+231 TVAPGQTSYLT
-243 VQQIISAAP
+243 VVGKIIGEHP

-260 PQTAAVMFQNFKE
+260 PQTAAVMFQNFKV
-273 LNNLAIPIVGTD
+273 LDNLAIPIVGTD
-285 VTSGNDYLS
+285 VTSGDDYLK

-301 HDHLLS
+301 HDHLIS
-307 VHGTNATGAA
+307 VYGTNATGAA

-327 QLGASTQP
+327 QNGATAQP
-335 MAGANYAYDAVIS
+335 IAGANYAYDAVIS

-356 GTTDGPAVIAAIKQV
+356 GTTDGPAVIAAMKQV

-376 TPCDTYLACLKGIQA
+376 APCDTYAACLKGIQA

-399 SSGDLIYNQFQNVF
+399 ASGDLIYNQYQNVF
-413 GPYGAFQAD
+413 GPYGAFQAN
-422 ATTGKEAQV
+422 ATTGAEAQV
-431 QLLSATDLAAATT
+431 QLLSATDLAAATP
-444 S
+444 